1 MVHFFHLTNSMSGE
15 AKLLKVKVA
24 SKYRILGKIPEG
36 KYKNED
42 NLIGQT
48 NLSPYW
54 GKNTSLPYFQKNSER
69 NERFRHVFGAFLY
82 CNHPKEKTLTR
93 IIKELLLK
101 NKTPSETDVAA

>member
-1 MVHFFHLTNSMSGE
+1 MSGE

-24 SKYRILGKIPEG
+24 SKYRIFGKIPEG

-54 GKNTSLPYFQKNSER
+54 GKNTGLPYFQKNSER

-82 CNHPKEKTLTR
+82 CYHPKEKNSDANYKRTV
-93 IIKELLLK
+93 IEEQ
-101 NKTPSETDVAA
+101 NAV